1 MSKVTLVIGA
11 SSDLG
16 ISLIRDFND
25 DRLVLAHYNKSKD
38 ELCALEEKY
47 PSRIRPLSADLSSSE
62 DVNTFVDRIFENYGV
77 PDEIIFLA
85 AGKFNHIRFKNLE
98 WDDFSKEIDIS
109 VKSTF
114 LILNK
119 FLPLMAKRKS
129 GKVVVM
135 LSSCLLGV
143 PPIAL
148 AHYTSVKST
157 LLGIVRSTAA
167 EYANKNVQINAVSP
181 SMIETKF
188 LREIDS
194 KFVALVA
201 HNHPMRR
208 NALPEDVTPIIRF
221 LLSEGSDYINGVNI
235 PVTGGSSF

>member
-1 MSKVTLVIGA
+1 MSRITLVIGA
-11 SSDLG
+11 SSDIG
-16 ISLIRDFND
+16 ISLIKDFDD
-25 DRLVLAHYNKSKD
+25 DRLVIAHYNKSKD
-38 ELCALEEKY
+38 ELCSLEDKY
-47 PSRIRPLSADLSSSE
+47 PSRIKPFAADLSSLKE
-62 DVNTFVDRIFENYGV
+62 VNHFVDNILQTYGV
-77 PDEIIFLA
+77 PDEIVFLA

-114 LILNK
+114 IILKK
-119 FLPLMAKRKS
+119 FLPLMAKRKK
-129 GKVVVM
+129 GKVVFM
-135 LSSCLLGV
+135 LSSCLFGV

-181 SMIETKF
+181 SMVETKF
-188 LREIDS
+188 LRQIDS

-201 HNHPMRR
+201 QNHPMRR

-235 PVTGGSSF
+235 PITGGSSF